1 MAQAKLDVTDQL
13 GRRIV
18 QIEKDP
24 FAIGRRV
31 TSDLHLPSG
40 EVSRDH
46 AEIASAG
53 DGFEVRDRDSRYGT
67 FVNGEE
73 VKAHRL
79 KHGDRV
85 KLGRSGGAEFVFL
98 LSDAPAEDDRGVSAV
113 GEMRQVA
120 VLLEGLRALSSGR
133 VLDDVLALVIDSAIS
148 VGGAERGFI
157 MLVGDENELEFKLGR
172 SLDRVTLPGTSFKTS
187 RKIPE
192 EVFRTGQARIEADLL
207 EGDLAA
213 QHEGTVALG
222 IRNVL
227 CMPLRLVRYVESVES
242 TTEDKRV
249 GVLYLDSREKGTLL
263 SSGTR
268 ATLET
273 LAAEAAVAIDN
284 AQLYSTALEK
294 ARLDQEMATAAQIQQ
309 ALLPAPSRAG
319 AFFDAAAE
327 MLACRSIGGDFFD
340 YVDLPDG
347 AFGFALGDVSG
358 KGPPAALLGAL
369 LQGNL
374 AAQTTI
380 ASGPADA
387 LGNVNAGLVR
397 RAIEAR
403 FVTLFYAVLSA
414 DGQLTFCNAGHNQP
428 AVSGRTQRC
437 ASAGDRWHAAGAFRR
452 GAARGRDRHDGAGRL
467 RGHLL
472 RRRIRGI
479 QPGRRGVRG
488 RADPREHPGGVGPGR
503 PDPAGASIF
512 QRQGVHGRHPPDR
525 RRHRP
530 GGELPRP
537 RHQVAPTRSTKEDTL
552 RAWAIGLGL

>member
-18 QIEKDP
+18 RIEKDP
-24 FAIGRRV
+24 FVIGRRV

-40 EVSRDH
+40 EVPRDH
-46 AEIASAG
+46 AEIATAG
-53 DGFEVRDRDSRYGT
+53 DGFEIRDRDSRYGT

-98 LSDAPAEDDRGVSAV
+98 LSDAPAEDSRSVSAV
-113 GEMRQVA
+113 GEMHQVA

-157 MLVGDENELEFKLGR
+157 MLVEDDNELEFNLGR
-172 SLDRVTLPGTSFKTS
+172 SRDRVTLPGNSFKTS

-213 QHEGTVALG
+213 QHMGTVALG

-227 CMPLRLVRYVESVES
+227 CVPLRLVRYLESAES
-242 TTEDKRV
+242 TTEDRRV

-263 SSGTR
+263 SNGTR

-284 AQLYSTALEK
+284 AQLYRAALEK

-309 ALLPAPSRAG
+309 ALLPTRNRWGS
-319 AFFDAAAE
+319 FFDAAAE
-327 MLACRSIGGDFFD
+327 MLACRSIGGDFFE
-340 YVDLPDG
+340 YVDLADG
-347 AFGFALGDVSG
+347 GFGFALGDVSG

-387 LGNVNAGLVR
+387 LSSVNSALIH

-403 FVTLFYAVLSA
+403 FVTLVLRGAQSGWTA
-414 DGQLTFCNAGHNQP
+414 DLLQCRAQP
-428 AVSGRTQRC
+428 PVSGRTHRC
-437 ASAGDRWHAAGAFRR
+437 ASARDWWHAAGALRR
-452 GAARGRDRHDGAGRL
+452 GRSRKRPSRWS
-467 RGHLL
+467 
-472 RRRIRGI
+472 
-479 QPGRRGVRG
+479 
-488 RADPREHPGGVGPGR
+488 RATLWSPSPTVC
-503 PDPAGASIF
+503 
-512 QRQGVHGRHPPDR
+512 
-525 RRHRP
+525 
-530 GGELPRP
+530 P
-537 RHQVAPTRSTKEDTL
+537 RH
-552 RAWAIGLGL
+552 